1 MAHVLGDQM
10 DSAQLANNV
19 AYIYETGWEAGQFN
33 RSNDTLRHFKPRKFP
48 IEGKG
53 LYFYAYTQPF
63 SGVRRTK
70 SSEAEFPEAYDIDH
84 TQVNVDWDDLTEF
97 QVSLSYTGL
106 AERMTRK
113 EKLSVFKV
121 AQRLVEEAN
130 AQFAAQVNVS
140 LHQGVNSVMALVSDT
155 PTNEDGT
162 TYTQG
167 HDEAFI
173 PIDTGSIS
181 QFWPGMIIAGGT
193 TPGTVEYVLE
203 VNDVY
208 YGNDGPGSDTGP
220 GIVATNDSTR
230 STAESVDADC
240 NDILNNDSIW
250 LYGEAAASNLDGFP
264 VWFDETADLLD
275 ITRADVGSRWSIP
288 HVITA
293 SANFDYDD
301 HFRPIVVKMGR
312 SVRAGRARRKRDGL
326 AITPAMLLLTT
337 PELNDEI
344 TSNLQDTKRAMVS
357 FATSMDQAEV
367 RRLFGDIGFDGVI
380 LHHPSLPA
388 PMGIQ
393 TDTVATPDTIRLLE
407 TSSWSFVTGHN
418 SNTMRPEWLNKDGRM
433 WHYIQ
438 GANGRMQNELMAA
451 GLIRLELISD
461 QPGANG
467 EIASVTSSLTI

>member
-10 DSAQLANNV
+10 DSAQLANHV
-19 AYIYETGWEAGQFN
+19 AYIYETGWQAGQFN

-70 SSEAEFPEAYDIDH
+70 SSEAEFPEAYDVDH

-140 LHQGVNSVMALVSDT
+140 LHQGVNSVMALVNGTPLDPDGNAMSSDT
-155 PTNEDGT
+155 
-162 TYTQG
+162 Q
-167 HDEAFI
+167 AFV
-173 PIDTGSIS
+173 PIDTGAIS
-181 QFWPGMIIAGGT
+181 QFWPGMILSVGASA
-193 TPGTVEYVLE
+193 GTVDVVVE

-208 YGNDGPGSDTGP
+208 YGANGPGSQTGP
-220 GIVATNDSTR
+220 GVMVTVDSTR
-230 STAESVDADC
+230 NTAESVTNTVDTIA
-240 NDILNNDSIW
+240 NNDSIW

-288 HVITA
+288 HVTTA
-293 SANFDYDD
+293 SDNFDYDD

-312 SVRAGRARRKRDGL
+312 SVRAGRRRRKRDGL
-326 AITPAMLLLTT
+326 GITPAMLLLTT

-407 TSSWSFVTGHN
+407 TSSWAFVTGHN

-438 GANGRMQNELMAA
+438 GANGRMQNALMAA
-451 GLIRLELISD
+451 GLIRLGLICD